1 MADSYRDEVVTDA
14 VGRAAAGNHFQMLA
28 DETARFTSNLR
39 VELGSGNPLPYE
51 EVGGYH
57 DHIRNLL
64 DEYDELV
71 SQLGDTGSGQRLMA
85 YTDVAAEDATRQAV
99 RQISA

>member
-1 MADSYRDEVVTDA
+1 MADFYGDEVVTDA
-14 VGRAAAGNHFQMLA
+14 VGRAAAGTDFQMLA
-28 DETARFTSNLR
+28 DETARFTRNLR
-39 VELGSGNPLPYE
+39 VELSSGNPLPYE

-57 DHIRNLL
+57 DHIGNLL

-71 SQLGDTGSGQRLMA
+71 GQLGDTGSGQRLMA
-85 YTDVAAEDATRQAV
+85 STNVAAEDAIRQAV